1 MPLTYRTWEKPLN
14 ATRSNLTALTALAA
28 SLFLM
33 PAAMAQTAAAKPAAK
48 TAAKAKAPTRAPA
61 KKAAPAPVEAPL
73 PDANGEQLAAA
84 DMAHYGDY
92 ACDFDQTLQVAT
104 APKNAGYVDVKF
116 KKQSWTMK
124 PVLSSTGALRL
135 EDVKGHMLMLQI
147 ANKSMLMDTKIG
159 QRLVDGCVHEK
170 QRLATAAAAGQPA
183 GEALLQGGTA
193 LSSAP
198 K

>member
-1 MPLTYRTWEKPLN
+1 MN
-14 ATRSNLTALTALAA
+14 ASRSTLTALTALAA
-28 SLFLM
+28 GVFLTA
-33 PAAMAQTAAAKPAAK
+33 AAMAQTSAVKPATK
-48 TAAKAKAPTRAPA
+48 TAAKAAAKASKAST

-84 DMAHYGDY
+84 DMTHFGDY
-92 ACDFDQTLQVAT
+92 ACDFDQTLHVVT

-135 EDVKGHMLMLQI
+135 EDVTGRMLMLQI

-159 QRLVDGCVHEK
+159 QRVVDGCVHEK
-170 QRLATAAAAGQPA
+170 QRLATAAAAGRPA
-183 GEALLQGGTA
+183 GESLMQGGTA
-193 LSSAP
+193 LTSAP

>member
-1 MPLTYRTWEKPLN
+1 MPLTYCTGEKPVN
-14 ATRSNLTALTALAA
+14 ASRSTITALTALAA
-28 SLFLM
+28 SMFLTT
-33 PAAMAQTAAAKPAAK
+33 AAVAQTSATKPTAKATK
-48 TAAKAKAPTRAPA
+48 SAAKAPA
-61 KKAAPAPVEAPL
+61 TKAAPAPVEAPL
-73 PDANGEQLAAA
+73 PDANGAQLAAA

-92 ACDFDQTLQVAT
+92 VCDFDQAVNVAA
-104 APKNAGYVDVKF
+104 APKKSGYVDVHF

-135 EDVKGHMLMLQI
+135 EDVKGQMLMLQI

-170 QRLATAAAAGQPA
+170 QRIATAAAAGQPA
-183 GEALLQGGTA
+183 GEALLQDGTA

-198 K
+198 Q

>member
-1 MPLTYRTWEKPLN
+1 MN
-14 ATRSNLTALTALAA
+14 ASRSTITALTALAA
-28 SLFLM
+28 SLCLTT
-33 PAAMAQTAAAKPAAK
+33 AAVAQTSATKPTAKA
-48 TAAKAKAPTRAPA
+48 TTSAAKAPA
-61 KKAAPAPVEAPL
+61 KSAAPAPVEAPL
-73 PDANGEQLAAA
+73 PNAKGDQLAAA

-92 ACDFDQTLQVAT
+92 ACDFDQTVKVAV
-104 APKNAGYVDVKF
+104 APKNTGYVDVHF
-116 KKQSWTMK
+116 NKQSWTMK

-135 EDVKGHMLMLQI
+135 EDVNGRMLMLQI

-170 QRLATAAAAGQPA
+170 QRMAIAAAAGQPA

-193 LSSAP
+193 LSSTP